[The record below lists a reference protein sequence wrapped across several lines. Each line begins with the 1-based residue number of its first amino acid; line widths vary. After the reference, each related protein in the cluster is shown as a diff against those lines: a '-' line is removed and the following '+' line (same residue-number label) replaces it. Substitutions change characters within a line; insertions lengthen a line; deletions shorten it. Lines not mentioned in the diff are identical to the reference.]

1 MEQEGPSLQ
10 SLLRRLEECP
20 ADFLAD
26 PRIGSSGTVSVAAV
40 VNDVLYGMGA
50 QPLNSGQA
58 APFQPKDPRERN
70 RLSLTLIA
78 AWLLADP
85 WFRSHPGLSIGA
97 YRFLTEGVQELAGV
111 GAAPKFVNDSDRREE
126 LVRLALKGLGLRPA
140 GESAAQAQDRL
151 TTIST
156 VERQRVIKAARE
168 AEERA
173 RAIREAMA
181 RQRAQEGADKWSRE

>member
-10 SLLRRLEECP
+10 TLMRRLAECP

-26 PRIGSSGTVSVAAV
+26 PRIGSNGTVHVAAV

-50 QPLNSGQA
+50 QPLNPGQA
-58 APFQPKDPRERN
+58 APFRPKEARERN

-85 WFRSHPGLSIGA
+85 WFRARPGLNVGA
-97 YRFLTEGVQELAGV
+97 FRFLTEGVQELAAV
-111 GAAPKFVNDSDRREE
+111 GAATKYVNDPDRREE
-126 LVRLALKGLGLRPA
+126 LARLCLKGLDLRPA
-140 GESAAQAQDRL
+140 GETMAQAQDRL

-156 VERQRVIKAARE
+156 VERQRVIWAARE

-173 RAIREAMA
+173 RAIREAMV
-181 RQRAQEGADKWSRE
+181 RQRAQESADKWSRE